1 MHSLCYISGIS
12 RSIYFS
18 LENYLYCL
26 HGYVYEKE
34 ERTWWLPIFTMLAED
49 KEDYV
54 SVAYALG
61 TYHKLTYDF
70 KKHS

>member
-1 MHSLCYISGIS
+1 MIYVESIMSGFIMLYIWHKQEHL
-12 RSIYFS
+12 FF

-61 TYHKLTYDF
+61 TLIIN
-70 KKHS
+70 